1 VDEKEKDIGQKESQE
16 GTDKERKPKEKQKEV
31 EFENPE
37 LLRRGFG

>member
-1 VDEKEKDIGQKESQE
+1 LDEKENVRQEETTE
-16 GTDKERKPKEKQKEV
+16 GTDQERKPKEKQKEV